1 MGFLSPQVVSKFRDV
16 IKQTTDT
23 FLQKDIVYKAK
34 SKTVNRFG
42 EDENTLYTDY
52 NLKSMYVQENNTS
65 DMVIQK
71 NIGTYDESDGYFLFN
86 FDDLNALNLIANG
99 QPTFNAN
106 IDTIICDGLEY
117 EVMGVHPLGQFV
129 DTFTM
134 VKVVTKKRIQSL

>member
-1 MGFLSPQVVSKFRDV
+1 
-16 IKQTTDT
+16 
-23 FLQKDIVYKAK
+23 
-34 SKTVNRFG
+34 
-42 EDENTLYTDY
+42 
-52 NLKSMYVQENNTS
+52 MYVQENNTS

-86 FDDLNALNLIANG
+86 FDDLDALGLIANG
-99 QPTFNAN
+99 QPVFNAS

-134 VKVVTKKRIQSL
+134 VKVVTKKRLQSL